1 MKQNLISRFLTIANV
16 LIHAGKIGREC
27 VCLPGC
33 TEFKFDYTMSN
44 AVLSKANNLKFEDN
58 VKEALPDLDN
68 DDFVRDNVAVVHIYY
83 ENQHFLMHERG
94 VVCTVTY

>member
-1 MKQNLISRFLTIANV
+1 
-16 LIHAGKIGREC
+16 
-27 VCLPGC
+27 
-33 TEFKFDYTMSN
+33 MSN